1 MCPFC
6 IATVAWIAA
15 GAAST
20 GGVSA
25 AVVNTLRKNGR
36 SVTEIT
42 QLRSATEKHGSKKD
56 FEENRYVTRRIH
68 T

>member
-6 IATVAWIAA
+6 IATVAWVAA

-42 QLRSATEKHGSKKD
+42 QLHSATSKKN
-56 FEENRYVTRRIH
+56 FEENRYVTRRID
-68 T
+68 TW